1 MSKAALKKEFA
12 EMTREQIIQIVLD
25 AYAARK
31 EVREYFD
38 FFIDPDM
45 DKLMEKTIARI
56 DKELMRG
63 KHGRSTS
70 RITLVRRA
78 IKDFA
83 SFDPGAEYVMRVMLE
98 TLRHILEREKYIY
111 FKESFEKGTHKLVS
125 DIIAYADAHAMV
137 QNTMSS
143 LHDMAR
149 DMQLGTASFRNRLLG
164 RFMGIS

>member
-12 EMTREQIIQIVLD
+12 GMTREQIIQIVLD

-38 FFIDPDM
+38 FFIDPDV

-98 TLRHILEREKYIY
+98 REKYIY

-125 DIIAYADAHAMV
+125 DIIVYADAHAMV